1 MRCSA
6 RRALA
11 AAFAAAFALVIASVP
26 AVVPGQ
32 IAPDRPNVGPPA
44 RNLRELIDRYVAFRG
59 PAYDQ
64 LQSLHERAFFESAAG
79 RRSGSIWMDRDG
91 RLRIESDGEGGKEVR
106 AASPDSAWRAG
117 ADGKPADDPGAA
129 EASRRY
135 AALEFG
141 EAFTGRAGAE
151 VTLDGTA
158 DEGDHSW
165 SVVRVSFGDADAYE
179 ALIDAST
186 GLLCCFRI
194 TEKGVER
201 DVLFSN
207 WRLVDGVRIPF
218 AQLTRKGADASG
230 VRLASV
236 EINPPLDPALFAK
249 PGS

>member
-1 MRCSA
+1 MRRSFVL
-6 RRALA
+6 RVRLA
-11 AAFAAAFALVIASVP
+11 AALVLAIASVP
-26 AVVPGQ
+26 VVAPAQ
-32 IAPDRPNVGPPA
+32 IAPDRPNLGSPA
-44 RNLRELIDRYVAFRG
+44 RNLRELIERYRAWRG

-64 LQSLHERAFFESAAG
+64 LQSLHERAFFEDAAG

-91 RLRIESDGEGGKEVR
+91 RLRVESDGAGGKEVR
-106 AASPDSAWRAG
+106 AATPDGAWTAG
-117 ADGKPADDPGAA
+117 ADGKAADDPGAA
-129 EASRRY
+129 EAIRRY

-151 VTLDGTA
+151 VTLEGTA
-158 DEGDHSW
+158 DEGDHTW
-165 SVVRVSFGDADAYE
+165 SVVRVSFGDADIYD
-179 ALIDAST
+179 ALIDPAM
-186 GLLCCFRI
+186 GLLCCYRI

-207 WRLVDGVRIPF
+207 WRLIDGVRIAF

-236 EINPPLDPALFAK
+236 EINPQLDPALFQR